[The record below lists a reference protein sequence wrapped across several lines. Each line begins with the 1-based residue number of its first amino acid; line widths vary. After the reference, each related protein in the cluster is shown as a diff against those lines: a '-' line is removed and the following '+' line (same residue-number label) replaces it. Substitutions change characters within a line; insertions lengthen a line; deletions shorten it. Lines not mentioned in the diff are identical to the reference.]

1 MLMPCMMID
10 NPNVIREV
18 AAKVKAYTTDASAD
32 AMLNDEEFKEKLD
45 TLASEFKP
53 YADEA
58 WKNDFN
64 CKGNDEFSK
73 G

>member
-1 MLMPCMMID
+1 
-10 NPNVIREV
+10 
-18 AAKVKAYTTDASAD
+18 
-32 AMLNDEEFKEKLD
+32 MLNDEEFKEKLD